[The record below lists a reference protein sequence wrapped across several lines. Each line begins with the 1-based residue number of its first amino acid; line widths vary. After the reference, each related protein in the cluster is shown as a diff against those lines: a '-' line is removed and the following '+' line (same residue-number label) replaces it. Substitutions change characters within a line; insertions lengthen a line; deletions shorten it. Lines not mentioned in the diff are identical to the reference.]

1 MAETLGSLCD
11 KLTVVKLKQWHSEDR
26 DRLASLDQ
34 QELRLREEIDELVA
48 AAFAGAIPVERL
60 SFAANKVYKKEGN
73 EPAAATGS
81 IGELF
86 AQLARVNCDLWHE
99 QEKVYDFEN
108 VPIDKKDAV
117 VRAIALLNLERT
129 GCIDAIDQKLR
140 ATVEKTLSR
149 K

>member
-26 DRLASLDQ
+26 DRLASLDR
-34 QELRLREEIDELVA
+34 QECQLREEIDELVSA
-48 AAFAGAIPVERL
+48 ALTGAIPTERL
-60 SFAANKVYKKEGN
+60 SFAANKVYKQEGN
-73 EPAAATGS
+73 EPAAAVGS

-108 VPIDKKDAV
+108 VPVDRKDAV
-117 VRAIALLNLERT
+117 VKAIALLNLERT
-129 GCIDAIDQKLR
+129 GCIDAIDQKFRSTIEELF
-140 ATVEKTLSR
+140 TGK
-149 K
+149 